1 MQIKISVVKGSAEG
15 MYTAKFSSSI
25 GGGQERIKDAS
36 SEEVADFVK
45 KMLEKADEDGYV
57 GKK

>member
-15 MYTAKFSSSI
+15 TYTAKFSSSI
-25 GGGQERIKDAS
+25 GGGQERIKDVS
-36 SEEVADFVK
+36 SEGIADFVK